1 MPGAGSEGSVAA
13 PASQQPSHILRI
25 AKQALVYGTSGV
37 LLQVVGVVT
46 LPVFARAFTHSEYGL
61 LELAFVLFSLSMAVA
76 DAGFASAAQRSYF
89 DYPESDPED
98 RRRVIFTA
106 FTSTMAAAGAIALIL
121 VVGRDALAE
130 AVFDSAGQTELVVLV
145 AVSVPLVIAA
155 NFLRETM
162 RLRFRAWHY
171 VVSSVLAAA
180 VSAVVAVVAVL
191 ALDAGV
197 EAIFFGMIVG
207 NGVAVAYGLLVV
219 HSDIGRRFS
228 RPELRKML
236 VYGMPL
242 VPAAIAVWALALLDR
257 LLLGWLSTLSE
268 VGQYAVANRIS
279 GVLFLLVTGFVL
291 AFGPYVFSI
300 YAEDPELE
308 KVVRGKT
315 LTYVTLGLSLGALC
329 LTLFAREILLVAAPS
344 FDDAY
349 KAVGPLSFGVL
360 AVGISSVIMAGVSI
374 ARRTIYL
381 ALLAGIGV
389 VVNVAFNLVLIPP
402 FGMLGAAFAT
412 AAAYGVLTFL
422 HYKVAQRLYPT
433 PYEPR
438 NVVIIVALASAF
450 GTLGVVGLGPLV
462 VALAIKTLA
471 VGAFLV
477 ALRLTGVVV
486 DDEIDRI
493 RDLVG
498 GRLRL
503 SRAGA

>member
-1 MPGAGSEGSVAA
+1 MAGAVSESVEAA
-13 PASQQPSHILRI
+13 LQPPRHFLNL

-46 LPVFARAFTHSEYGL
+46 LPVFARSFSHSEYGL
-61 LELAFVLFSLSMAVA
+61 LELALVLFSLSAAVA
-76 DAGFASAAQRSYF
+76 DAGFASAAQRSFF
-89 DYPESDPED
+89 DYTESDAEA

-106 FTSTMAAAGAIALIL
+106 FTFTLGVATAIA
-121 VVGRDALAE
+121 VVLLLARRGVADAL
-130 AVFDSAGQTELVVLV
+130 FRRAGETELVALV

-171 VVSSVLAAA
+171 VISSVASAA
-180 VSAVVAVVAVL
+180 VSAAVAVTAVL
-191 ALDAGV
+191 ALDVGV
-197 EAIFFGMIVG
+197 EAIFFGIIVG
-207 NGVAVAYGLLVV
+207 NGVAVAYGLLIV

-242 VPAAIAVWALALLDR
+242 VPTAIAVWALALLDR
-257 LLLGWLSTLSE
+257 LLLGWLSDLSE

-291 AFGPYVFSI
+291 AFGPYVLSI
-300 YAEDPELE
+300 YSEDPELE

-315 LTYVTLGLSLGALC
+315 LTYVTIGLSLGALC
-329 LTLFAREILLVAAPS
+329 LTLFARELLMVAAPS
-344 FDDAY
+344 FDEAY
-349 KAVGPLSFGVL
+349 RAVGPLSFGVL
-360 AVGISSVIMAGVSI
+360 ALGISSVVMAGISI
-374 ARRTIYL
+374 SRRTIYF
-381 ALLAGIGV
+381 ALLSGIGV
-389 VVNVAFNLVLIPP
+389 AVNVAFNLILIPP

-412 AAAYGVLTFL
+412 AAAYGVLTVL

-433 PYEPR
+433 PYEPK
-438 NVVIIVALASAF
+438 NVLIVVLLATVF
-450 GTLGVVGLGPLV
+450 GILGVIGLGSLP
-462 VALAIKTLA
+462 VALAIKALA
-471 VGAFLV
+471 VAAFLI
-477 ALRLTGVVV
+477 ALRLTGVVSN
-486 DDEIDRI
+486 DEIDRI

-503 SRAGA
+503 SKARA